1 MGCFSGA
8 VGLVVGKRQAPTRE
22 GQLVGRTPSPR
33 SREGTHPGRISRVR
47 NMETPTESRPP
58 V

>member
-8 VGLVVGKRQAPTRE
+8 IELAFGKRQAPTRE
-22 GQLVGRTPSPR
+22 SQLAGRTPSPR

-47 NMETPTESRPP
+47 NTETPTESRPP